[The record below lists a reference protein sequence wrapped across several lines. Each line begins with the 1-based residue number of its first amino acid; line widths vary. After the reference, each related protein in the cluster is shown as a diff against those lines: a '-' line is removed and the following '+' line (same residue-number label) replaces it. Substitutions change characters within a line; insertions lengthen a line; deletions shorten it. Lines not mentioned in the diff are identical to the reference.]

1 VREGAPVRGGSATTQ
16 SSLLTGLPFSTR
28 GEHLVGQEMFK
39 VMERAQKLERLGE
52 RVYHLELGNPRMAPP
67 PEIVEATVRA
77 ITAKHVG
84 YAPMAGLVEL
94 REAVA
99 DRYRHRTGHE
109 YEAKHVAISPAN
121 LLISQFLDLTC
132 NPGDRLALFTPAF
145 PSYWAA
151 ASHIGLEVVSVPLA
165 PENGF
170 HLGEVQIEEAI
181 AARPKA
187 VIVNSANN
195 PTGAVYS
202 RSALELLARRCEE
215 ERIWL
220 LSDETYAE
228 LSFGRPFFSLA
239 SCPAPQVVVLSS
251 FSKLFS
257 IPGFRTG
264 SALAHPAVIEKL
276 ALSTSTL
283 ISCLPLFTQLGC
295 LAGMSVM
302 EPYVE
307 QVRSHCNRVTA
318 ACAGAINRSSLL
330 RCASPES
337 GFYLFVDISETGLD
351 DMTFCK
357 QLLEEQHTAA
367 TPGRSFGPTWDTAIR
382 IATCGQ
388 ESDVMEGVRR
398 VIALAQELRGLRAA
412 A

>member
-1 VREGAPVRGGSATTQ
+1 MTHASLPTT
-16 SSLLTGLPFSTR
+16 LPFSLR
-28 GEHLVGQEMFK
+28 GQHLVGQEMFK
-39 VMERAQKLERLGE
+39 VMERAQKLERQGKQ
-52 RVYHLELGNPRMAPP
+52 VYHLELGNPRMAPP
-67 PEIVEATVRA
+67 PDIVDATIEAIR
-77 ITAKHVG
+77 AKHVG
-84 YAPMAGLVEL
+84 YAPMGGLLEL

-109 YEAKHVAISPAN
+109 YEARHVAISPAN

-151 ASHIGLEVVSVPLA
+151 ASHIGLDVIAVPLTA
-165 PENGF
+165 ENGF
-170 HLGEVQIEEAI
+170 HLGEAQIEEAI

-195 PTGAVYS
+195 PTGAVYT
-202 RSALELLARRCEE
+202 RPMLELLARRCEE

-220 LSDETYAE
+220 LSDETYGE
-228 LSFGRPFFSLA
+228 LSFGWPFFSLA
-239 SCPAPQVVVLSS
+239 FCPTPQAVVLSS

-257 IPGFRTG
+257 IPGYRTG
-264 SALAHPAVIEKL
+264 YALAHPDVINKL

-307 QVRSHCNRVTA
+307 KVRSHCNRVTA
-318 ACAGAINRSSLL
+318 ACAEAINRSGLL
-330 RCASPES
+330 RCAAPES
-337 GFYLFVDISETGLD
+337 GFYLFVDISAVGLE
-351 DMTFCK
+351 DMAFCRR
-357 QLLEEQHTAA
+357 LLDSHQTAV
-367 TPGRSFGPTWDTAIR
+367 TPGRSFGPAWDTAIR

-388 ESDVMEGVRR
+388 EADVMEGVRR
-398 VIALAQELRGLRAA
+398 VIALSQELGGIRVAA
-412 A
+412 

>member
-1 VREGAPVRGGSATTQ
+1 MTQ
-16 SSLLTGLPFSTR
+16 ASLLTGLLFSIR
-28 GEHLVGQEMFK
+28 GEHLMGQEMFK

-52 RVYHLELGNPRMAPP
+52 HVYHLELGNPRMAPP

-84 YAPMAGLVEL
+84 YAPMAGMAEL

-109 YEAKHVAISPAN
+109 YDVRHVAISPAN

-151 ASHIGLEVVSVPLA
+151 AAHIGLDVIPIPLTGD
-165 PENGF
+165 NGF
-170 HLGEVQIEEAI
+170 HLGESQIEEAI

-195 PTGAVYS
+195 PTGAVYG
-202 RSALELLARRCEE
+202 RSVMELLAQRCEE

-220 LSDETYAE
+220 LSDETYGE
-228 LSFGRPFFSLA
+228 LSFGMPFFSLA

-257 IPGFRTG
+257 IPGYRTG
-264 SALAHPAVIEKL
+264 YALAHPAVIEKL

-295 LAGMSVM
+295 LAGISVM

-307 QVRSHCNRVTA
+307 QVRGHCNRVTT
-318 ACAGAINRSSLL
+318 ACADAINRSSLL

-337 GFYLFVDISETGLD
+337 GFYLFVDISATGMD

-357 QLLEEQHTAA
+357 QLLEEQHTAV
-367 TPGRSFGPTWDTAIR
+367 TPGRSFGPMWDAAIR

-388 ESDVMEGVRR
+388 ESDVMEGVQR
-398 VIALAQELRGLRAA
+398 VIALAQELRGLRVAA
-412 A
+412 